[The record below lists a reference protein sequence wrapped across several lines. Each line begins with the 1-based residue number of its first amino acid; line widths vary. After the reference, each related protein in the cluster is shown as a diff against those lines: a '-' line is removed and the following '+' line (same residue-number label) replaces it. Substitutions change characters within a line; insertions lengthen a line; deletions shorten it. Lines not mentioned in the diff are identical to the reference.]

1 MWGLSPSVR
10 GNRARMMYRD
20 QYERCIPTR
29 ARSPVA
35 VRQLMCS
42 KPKPRWDVHLPEVGD
57 RAGSLAGGIRPL
69 IAGPCGSGA

>member
-35 VRQLMCS
+35 VRQLMC
-42 KPKPRWDVHLPEVGD
+42 L
-57 RAGSLAGGIRPL
+57 AGSIPVQAGASVGNGNSLDLVVAKPQWSEGL
-69 IAGPCGSGA
+69 NK